1 MIREFQFYFEDL
13 GIKAEDLEEL
23 IGYEAGNSP
32 LPFPG
37 LYAEA
42 LDEAVKLCKINGGYR
57 IFDTVEVSHEEKR
70 IIIEGQAFSPG
81 KIIFGQL
88 QKATSAALYIC
99 TTGENISIHAKRLMD
114 KGDLLQGYIFDI
126 IGSVAVEKAVD
137 KMQEALK
144 KEMQISGLNISVRF
158 SPGYCD
164 WNVSEQHQLFSFF
177 PKDFCGVTLGKT
189 SLMNPL
195 KSASGIIGIGKGL
208 ENKGYQCGWCSD
220 KNCIYGRARRKKKE
234 GSTR

>member
-1 MIREFQFYFEDL
+1 MIREFQFHFEDL

-42 LDEAVKLCKINGGYR
+42 LGEAVKLCQIKGGYR
-57 IFDTVEVSHEEKR
+57 ILDTVEVSPEGKK

-99 TTGENISIHAKRLMD
+99 TAGENISIHAKRLMD

-126 IGSVAVEKAVD
+126 IGSVAVEKAID

-177 PKDFCGVTLGKT
+177 PEDFCGVTLGKT
-189 SLMNPL
+189 SLMYPL
-195 KSASGIIGIGKGL
+195 KSVSGIIGIGKGL
-208 ENKGYQCGWCSD
+208 KNKGYQCGWCSD
-220 KNCIYGRARRKKKE
+220 KDCIYGRARRKKKE
-234 GSTR
+234 GSAR